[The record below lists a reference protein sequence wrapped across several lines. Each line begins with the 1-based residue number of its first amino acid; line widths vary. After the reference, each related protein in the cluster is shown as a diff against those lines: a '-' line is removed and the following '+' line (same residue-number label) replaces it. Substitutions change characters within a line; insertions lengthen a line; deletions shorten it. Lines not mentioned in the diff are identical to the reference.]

1 MEEEIT
7 SYKKLN
13 KENHNSTGNSFIL
26 YFINVELYYFFKY
39 NITFTWTKTEGFFTW
54 TIVSSKFKMYNVG
67 DHRKK
72 RKCSKDRIVDPS
84 LWTIV
89 DSGNESLNNELE
101 YILTWRIM
109 STRMI

>member
-26 YFINVELYYFFKY
+26 YFYKCWIILLYFFRY

-54 TIVSSKFKMYNVG
+54 TIVSSKFKTYNVG

-72 RKCSKDRIVDPS
+72 RKCSKDRIVDPF

-89 DSGNESLNNELE
+89 DSGN
-101 YILTWRIM
+101 
-109 STRMI
+109 